1 MLSRTASHL
10 FWLGRYIERAETTAR
25 LLEVGGRNA
34 LLPDIGGGYRNDW
47 EAILQSNGSLPDFKE
62 KYGDPVQRNIETF
75 LFFDAENPSSVFAC
89 MAAARENARVV
100 RTALTSP
107 VWDAINTA
115 FQELNQFRRM
125 ERSKLALSDLTEWTM
140 RSCALIR
147 GSIDATQMRNDGF
160 HFMGTGFGI
169 ERADNTA
176 RLLDVKY
183 YVLLPNVSYVGSG
196 LDQSQWVT
204 LLRSMSA
211 HRAFGWTYTGELT
224 AAKIADFLILN
235 PQFPRSLRASV
246 QDANYHLDC
255 LTRGYGRATRAQSH
269 ARTML
274 AELVESQVSDIFDEG
289 LHEFLLRF
297 MARNAGLAGVIQDT
311 YLQGN
316 PE

>member
-1 MLSRTASHL
+1 
-10 FWLGRYIERAETTAR
+10 
-25 LLEVGGRNA
+25 
-34 LLPDIGGGYRNDW
+34 
-47 EAILQSNGSLPDFKE
+47 
-62 KYGDPVQRNIETF
+62 
-75 LFFDAENPSSVFAC
+75 
-89 MAAARENARVV
+89 
-100 RTALTSP
+100 
-107 VWDAINTA
+107 
-115 FQELNQFRRM
+115 
-125 ERSKLALSDLTEWTM
+125 
-140 RSCALIR
+140 
-147 GSIDATQMRNDGF
+147 
-160 HFMGTGFGI
+160 
-169 ERADNTA
+169 
-176 RLLDVKY
+176 
-183 YVLLPNVSYVGSG
+183 
-196 LDQSQWVT
+196 
-204 LLRSMSA
+204 MSA